1 MMKSG
6 PKQQRWPQK
15 EMNSQDAPG
24 AEELTES
31 SNQLQNQREKVQ
43 AASMHDYVATICPPL
58 WLTDRDFAG
67 TRQRKGDEPGTRG
80 PKERRAARC
89 RSPRAPDPR
98 AAGGEAR
105 LGRPAAL
112 RRRRAARSA
121 REGPTAP
128 TPPGEGGTPFG
139 RPGLRMPIQ
148 PQARPAAA
156 TPSARRGVPASRRR
170 PARRP
175 AAASGRLG
183 KDEAQGRPVPRL
195 PGARQRLQGGPR
207 DARRPEGRAPRAAI
221 APTPAQTPAPA
232 ASPSRP
238 PPSSQLLTSSPGG
251 SALPPQGQI
260 SAAPSR
266 RRGTQEPQPGT
277 PSPPACPPLRASRS
291 PLGILPREPPYYGAT
306 KLRSLPAPPLF
317 STSFF
322 PSLAPSLPPISSSP
336 WVASPAP
343 IHLSIPAHR
352 GVGTNSPPIRRR
364 GPHLLTAPYR
374 YPRPPQERERPAVK
388 KKKRKKTE

>member
-1 MMKSG
+1 MS
-6 PKQQRWPQK
+6 
-15 EMNSQDAPG
+15 PG
-24 AEELTES
+24 L
-31 SNQLQNQREKVQ
+31 
-43 AASMHDYVATICPPL
+43 
-58 WLTDRDFAG
+58 
-67 TRQRKGDEPGTRG
+67 
-80 PKERRAARC
+80 
-89 RSPRAPDPR
+89 
-98 AAGGEAR
+98 EAR
-105 LGRPAAL
+105 GRGGRRDAAPREL
-112 RRRRAARSA
+112 RIPGRLAGRRGLAGPEGSEVSPGRADR
-121 REGPTAP
+121 P

-139 RPGLRMPIQ
+139 RQGLRMPIQ

-183 KDEAQGRPVPRL
+183 KDEGQGRPVPRL

-221 APTPAQTPAPA
+221 APTPAQTSAPA

-291 PLGILPREPPYYGAT
+291 PLGILPREPPYYRAT

-352 GVGTNSPPIRRR
+352 GVGTNSLPIQRR

-374 YPRPPQERERPAVK
+374 YPRPPQEWERLTVK
-388 KKKRKKTE
+388 KKKGRRRSDSQINQSSGAKEAGIRTLSSPCPLPRRRNQRLLVRDFPDGVYGGFVPRCWCISPLS